1 MEMGLSEGRK
11 GARGGREG
19 GRAKVEGG
27 RAKGRGEGVE
37 NGGRA
42 GNLKTTKTLLLLH
55 QACVCGV
62 TLNWG
67 MRVEFQI

>member
-11 GARGGREG
+11 GARGQGEGGRAKGEG

-42 GNLKTTKTLLLLH
+42 GNLKNINKPASQQVH
-55 QACVCGV
+55 P
-62 TLNWG
+62 
-67 MRVEFQI
+67 R